1 MFNWKIL
8 EVFAKENVITHVK
21 YFVSL
26 SDDKNTVE
34 SEGYWYFDCPT
45 QKTLF
50 SDVTEEMIVDWIKE
64 EAVKDGKCHIIANL
78 ENQLSNLEKAVPAP
92 WLPQVFKPEI

>member
-1 MFNWKIL
+1 MISWKIL

-26 SDDKNTVE
+26 SDDKNKVE

-45 QKTLF
+45 AK
-50 SDVTEEMIVDWIKE
+50 VVEELRAE
-64 EAVKDGKCHIIANL
+64 IAAL
-78 ENQLSNLEKAVPAP
+78 KA
-92 WLPQVFKPEI
+92 K